1 MPYALYYNDVEPDII
16 FKCERCGHK
25 REFGNYKQPMTAT
38 ELEDR
43 YEAFGGEV
51 QEAMCKMLKP
61 FIDKMIEIA
70 KQKELIEKTNTL

>member
-1 MPYALYYNDVEPDII
+1 
-16 FKCERCGHK
+16 
-25 REFGNYKQPMTAT
+25 MTAT

-70 KQKELIEKTNTL
+70 KQKELIK